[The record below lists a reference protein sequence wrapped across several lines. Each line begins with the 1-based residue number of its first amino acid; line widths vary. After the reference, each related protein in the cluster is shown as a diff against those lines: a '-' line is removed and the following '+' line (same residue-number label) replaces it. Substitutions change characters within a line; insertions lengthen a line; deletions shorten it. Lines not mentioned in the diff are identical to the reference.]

1 MNLVKLILEAD
12 PGKFRKAVQ
21 DCNNPSHLSKL
32 LEVLYSL
39 QDEIGKTSEL
49 KLVANLIS
57 ILEEEIDN
65 YSKEEKGEEY
75 PHKGIPFIPWP
86 VLVLLQGESLK
97 EIHYLLKN

>member
-1 MNLVKLILEAD
+1 MNLVKLIFQVDEEQ
-12 PGKFRKAVQ
+12 FRKTVQ
-21 DCNNPSHLSKL
+21 DCKNPSHLSKL

-49 KLVANLIS
+49 KLVAILIS

-65 YSKEEKGEEY
+65 YSKEEKSEKY
-75 PHKGIPFIPWP
+75 PHKGIPIVPWP

-97 EIHYLLKN
+97 EIHYLLKS